1 MILGIDEVGRGP
13 YAGPLV
19 IGACILPDAEKIRE
33 EPEKYHWISE
43 LTDSKKLTARRRE
56 VLYDKIK
63 EGAAAAATGWVSA
76 NEIDEIGLSESLKLA
91 CRRAVKQIQE
101 THVPF
106 SEIIIDGTI
115 NFLNGTPLEKYVS
128 TLKKGDFLIKEIS
141 AASILAKVER
151 DRYMT
156 ELAEKYP
163 EYGFEKHVG
172 YGTAAHQKAM
182 EEFGLTPEHRRSF
195 RPVREI
201 LSKKPGGNEEK
212 QKVRG
217 VATENG
223 DTASRRSDAKN
234 ESTTTGKSGIENEST
249 TSSRPDVKNGS
260 TTIRELGNLGEEK
273 VAEFLISKGHEII
286 ARNFRTKYFEID
298 IISKLDDSVFFTE
311 VKYRKTAKFG
321 EAIEF
326 VDRKKQEQVRFA
338 AESYLAMHP
347 EFKDLTIRLAVAGV
361 SGGDFR
367 IEDWMVID

>member
-19 IGACILPDAEKIRE
+19 IGACILPNAEKIKE
-33 EPEKYHWISE
+33 EPERYHWISE

-56 VLYDKIK
+56 ALYDKIK

-76 NEIDEIGLSESLKLA
+76 NEIDEIGLSEGLKLA
-91 CRRAVKQIQE
+91 CRRAVKQIQG
-101 THVPF
+101 TRVPF
-106 SEIIIDGTI
+106 SEIIIDGTV
-115 NFLNGTPLEKYVS
+115 NFLSGTPLEKYVS
-128 TLKKGDFLIKEIS
+128 TLKKGDLLIKEIS

-151 DRYMT
+151 DRYMA

-182 EEFGLTPEHRRSF
+182 EQFGLTPEHRRSF

-201 LSKKPGGNEEK
+201 LSKQLGTDEDKK
-212 QKVRG
+212 QQKVRMAG
-217 VATENG
+217 
-223 DTASRRSDAKN
+223 AKN
-234 ESTTTGKSGIENEST
+234 KSTTT
-249 TSSRPDVKNGS
+249 
-260 TTIRELGNLGEEK
+260 RELGNLGEEK
-273 VAEFLISKGHEII
+273 VAEFLASKEHEII

-321 EAIEF
+321 EATEF

-338 AESYLAMHP
+338 AESYLTMHP
-347 EFKDLTIRLAVAGV
+347 EFKDFTARLAVAGV
-361 SGGDFR
+361 NGEDFR
-367 IEDWMVID
+367 IEEWMIID

>member
-19 IGACILPDAEKIRE
+19 IGACILPDAEKIKE
-33 EPEKYHWISE
+33 EPERYHWISE

-63 EGAAAAATGWVSA
+63 EGAAAVATGWVSA
-76 NEIDEIGLSESLKLA
+76 SEIDEIGLSESLKLA

-106 SEIIIDGTI
+106 SEIIIDGTV
-115 NFLNGTPLEKYVS
+115 NFLSGTPLEKYVS
-128 TLKKGDFLIKEIS
+128 TLKKGDLLIKEIS

-151 DRYMT
+151 DRYMA

-182 EEFGLTPEHRRSF
+182 EQFGLTPEHRRSF

-201 LSKKPGGNEEK
+201 LSKQLGTDEDKK
-212 QKVRG
+212 QQKVRMAG
-217 VATENG
+217 
-223 DTASRRSDAKN
+223 AKN
-234 ESTTTGKSGIENEST
+234 KSAAS
-249 TSSRPDVKNGS
+249 
-260 TTIRELGNLGEEK
+260 RELGNLGEEK

-286 ARNFRTKYFEID
+286 ARNFKTKYFEID
-298 IISKLDDSVFFTE
+298 IISKQNDSLFFTE

-326 VDRKKQEQVRFA
+326 IDRKKQEQVRFA

-347 EFKDLTIRLAVAGV
+347 KFKDFTVRLAVAGV
-361 SGGDFR
+361 CGGDFR
-367 IEDWMVID
+367 IEDWIIID

>member
-1 MILGIDEVGRGP
+1 MQSIPCYNQSMILGIDEVGRGP

-19 IGACILPDAEKIRE
+19 IGACILPDAEKIKE
-33 EPEKYHWISE
+33 EPERYHWISE

-56 VLYDKIK
+56 ALYDKIK

-76 NEIDEIGLSESLKLA
+76 NEIDEIGLSEGLKLA
-91 CRRAVKQIQE
+91 CRRAVKQIQG
-101 THVPF
+101 TRVPF
-106 SEIIIDGTI
+106 SEIIIDGTV
-115 NFLNGTPLEKYVS
+115 NFLSGTPLEKYVS
-128 TLKKGDFLIKEIS
+128 TLKKGDLLIKEIS

-151 DRYMT
+151 DRYMA

-172 YGTAAHQKAM
+172 YGTVAHQKAM

-201 LSKKPGGNEEK
+201 LSKQPGGDEDEEK
-212 QKVRG
+212 RKVRG
-217 VATENG
+217 VAAENG
-223 DTASRRSDAKN
+223 
-234 ESTTTGKSGIENEST
+234 ST
-249 TSSRPDVKNGS
+249 TSRKSGAKNKNTTSRKPGAKNGS
-260 TTIRELGNLGEEK
+260 TTSRELGNLGEEK
-273 VAEFLISKGHEII
+273 VAEFLIAKGHEII

-298 IISKLDDSVFFTE
+298 IISKQNDSLFFTE

-338 AESYLAMHP
+338 AESYLTMHP
-347 EFKDLTIRLAVAGV
+347 EFKDSTVRLAVAGV
-361 SGGDFR
+361 GGGDFQ
-367 IEDWMVID
+367 IENWIIID

>member
-19 IGACILPDAEKIRE
+19 IGACILPDAEKIKE
-33 EPEKYHWISE
+33 EPERYHWISE

-63 EGAAAAATGWVSA
+63 EGAAAVATGWVSA
-76 NEIDEIGLSESLKLA
+76 NEIDEIGLSESLRLV
-91 CRRAVKQIQE
+91 CRRAVTQIQE

-106 SEIIIDGTI
+106 SEIIIDGTV
-115 NFLNGTPLEKYVS
+115 NFLSGTPLEKYVS
-128 TLKKGDFLIKEIS
+128 TLKKGDLLIKEIS

-151 DRYMT
+151 DRYMA

-163 EYGFEKHVG
+163 EYGFEKHAG

-182 EEFGLTPEHRRSF
+182 EQFGLTPKHRRSF

-201 LSKKPGGNEEK
+201 LSKQLGTDEDKK
-212 QKVRG
+212 QQKVRMAG
-217 VATENG
+217 
-223 DTASRRSDAKN
+223 AKN
-234 ESTTTGKSGIENEST
+234 KSTTT
-249 TSSRPDVKNGS
+249 
-260 TTIRELGNLGEEK
+260 RELGNVGEEK
-273 VAEFLISKGHEII
+273 VAEFLASKGHEII

-298 IISKLDDSVFFTE
+298 IISKLDDSLFFTE
-311 VKYRKTAKFG
+311 VKYRKTAEFG

-338 AESYLAMHP
+338 AESYLTMHP
-347 EFKDLTIRLAVAGV
+347 EFKDLTIRLAVAEV

>member
-19 IGACILPDAEKIRE
+19 IGACILSDAEKIKE
-33 EPEKYHWISE
+33 EPERYHWISE

-63 EGAAAAATGWVSA
+63 EGAAAVATGWVSA
-76 NEIDEIGLSESLKLA
+76 SEIDEIGLSESLKLA

-106 SEIIIDGTI
+106 SEIIIDGTV
-115 NFLNGTPLEKYVS
+115 NFLSGTPLEKYVS
-128 TLKKGDFLIKEIS
+128 TLKKGDLLIKEIS

-151 DRYMT
+151 DRYMA

-182 EEFGLTPEHRRSF
+182 EQFGLTPEHRRSF

-201 LSKKPGGNEEK
+201 LSKQLGGDEDEEK
-212 QKVRG
+212 RKVRG
-217 VATENG
+217 VAAENG
-223 DTASRRSDAKN
+223 NTTSRKSGAKN
-234 ESTTTGKSGIENEST
+234 KNT
-249 TSSRPDVKNGS
+249 TSRKPGAKNGS
-260 TTIRELGNLGEEK
+260 TTSRELGNLGEEK
-273 VAEFLISKGHEII
+273 VAEFLIAKGHEII

-298 IISKLDDSVFFTE
+298 IISKQNDSLFFTE

-338 AESYLAMHP
+338 AESYLTMHP
-347 EFKDLTIRLAVAGV
+347 EFKDSTVRLAVAGV
-361 SGGDFR
+361 GGGDFQ
-367 IEDWMVID
+367 IENWIIID

>member
-13 YAGPLV
+13 YVGPLV
-19 IGACILPDAEKIRE
+19 IGACILLDAEKIRE

-106 SEIIIDGTI
+106 SEIIIDGTV
-115 NFLNGTPLEKYVS
+115 NFLSGTPLEKYVS
-128 TLKKGDFLIKEIS
+128 TLKKGDLLIKEIS

-151 DRYMT
+151 DRYMA

-182 EEFGLTPEHRRSF
+182 EQFGLTPEHRRSF

-201 LSKKPGGNEEK
+201 LSKQLGTDEDKK
-212 QKVRG
+212 QQKVRMAG
-217 VATENG
+217 
-223 DTASRRSDAKN
+223 AKN
-234 ESTTTGKSGIENEST
+234 KSTTT
-249 TSSRPDVKNGS
+249 
-260 TTIRELGNLGEEK
+260 RELGNLGEEK
-273 VAEFLISKGHEII
+273 VAEFLASKGHEII

-321 EAIEF
+321 EATEF

-338 AESYLAMHP
+338 AESYLTMHP
-347 EFKDLTIRLAVAGV
+347 EFKDFTARLAVAGV
-361 SGGDFR
+361 NGEDFR
-367 IEDWMVID
+367 IEEWMIID

>member
-19 IGACILPDAEKIRE
+19 IGACILPDAEKIEE
-33 EPEKYHWISE
+33 EPEKYHWISD
-43 LTDSKKLTARRRE
+43 LTDSKKLTAKRRE
-56 VLYDKIK
+56 ALYTKIK
-63 EGAAAAATGWVSA
+63 EGAVATATGWVSA
-76 NEIDEIGLSESLKLA
+76 NEIDEIGLSESLRLA

-101 THVPF
+101 TRVPF
-106 SEIIIDGTI
+106 SEIIIDGTM
-115 NFLNGTPLEKYVS
+115 NFLSGTPLEKYVS
-128 TLKKGDFLIKEIS
+128 TLPKGDLLIKEIS

-151 DRYMT
+151 DRYMV

-182 EEFGLTPEHRRSF
+182 EEFGLTSEHRRSF

-201 LSKKPGGNEEK
+201 VSKQLGVDEDEEQ

-217 VATENG
+217 VAAENG
-223 DTASRRSDAKN
+223 NTTSRKSGAKN
-234 ESTTTGKSGIENEST
+234 KST
-249 TSSRPDVKNGS
+249 TS
-260 TTIRELGNLGEEK
+260 RELGDLGEEK
-273 VAEFLISKGHEII
+273 IAEFLISKGHEII

-298 IISKLDDSVFFTE
+298 IISKLDDSLFFTE
-311 VKYRKTAKFG
+311 VKYRNTAKFG
-321 EAIEF
+321 KAIEF

-338 AESYLAMHP
+338 AESYLAIHP
-347 EFKDLTIRLAVAGV
+347 EFKDFTVRLAVAGV
-361 SGGDFR
+361 NGEDFR

>member
-106 SEIIIDGTI
+106 SEIIIDGTV
-115 NFLNGTPLEKYVS
+115 NFLSGTPLEKYVS
-128 TLKKGDFLIKEIS
+128 TLKKGDLLIKEIS

-151 DRYMT
+151 DRYMA

-172 YGTAAHQKAM
+172 YGMAAHQKAM

-201 LSKKPGGNEEK
+201 VLK
-212 QKVRG
+212 QLG
-217 VATENG
+217 TERQKAKE
-223 DTASRRSDAKN
+223 ASTKN
-234 ESTTTGKSGIENEST
+234 ESTTTGKSDARNEST
-249 TSSRPDVKNGS
+249 T
-260 TTIRELGNLGEEK
+260 TRELGNLGEEK

-286 ARNFRTKYFEID
+286 ARNFKTKYFEID
-298 IISKLDDSVFFTE
+298 IISKLDDSLFFTE

-321 EAIEF
+321 EATEF
-326 VDRKKQEQVRFA
+326 VDRKKQEQMRFA

-347 EFKDLTIRLAVAGV
+347 EFKDSTVRLAVAGV
-361 SGGDFR
+361 GGGDFQ
-367 IEDWMVID
+367 IEDWIIID